1 MQPLAERM
9 RPQSLDQILGQD
21 HLLGNGKPLR
31 QMIEGGFIPSMI
43 FWGPPGI
50 GKTSLARI
58 LGQILDRPFYTLSAI
73 SSGVKELRE
82 IIQIAREH
90 KNSVAPPI
98 LFIDEI
104 HRFNKSQQDAL
115 LGAVEEG
122 TICLIG
128 ATTENPSFEVNSALL
143 SRMQVYVL
151 NPLGETDLDLL
162 IDRILKEDPI
172 LNSKNVDIK
181 SRSALYRLSGGDAR
195 KLCNVMEILSSLPDS
210 SLTITDELVMQ
221 LVNRNAAMYDKD
233 GEMHY
238 DLISAFIKSIRGSD
252 PHAALYWMARM
263 MEGGEDPVFIT
274 RRLVILASED
284 IGLANPNALVIAQAC
299 MHAVD
304 QIGWPE
310 CRIVMAE
317 TVILL
322 ACSPKS
328 NAAYLA
334 IEKALELA
342 KQYRSEPVPLHLRN
356 APTRLMKSQG
366 YGSGYEYPHHHPH
379 AFIAQEYMPDK
390 LKGTPLYIPNSNPQ
404 EDKFR
409 EVLDKLWKTK
419 YGK

>member
-1 MQPLAERM
+1 M
-9 RPQSLDQILGQD
+9 RPVTLDQILGQD
-21 HLLGNGKPLR
+21 HLLGAGKPLR
-31 QMIEGGFIPSMI
+31 KMIDGGIIPSMI

-58 LGQILDRPFYTLSAI
+58 LGQILNRPFYTLSAI

-82 IIQIAREH
+82 IIQMAREH
-90 KNSVAPPI
+90 KDLDSPPI

-115 LGAVEEG
+115 LGAVEDG

-151 NPLGETDLDLL
+151 NPLNEADLDKL
-162 IDRILKEDPI
+162 IDRILQEDPN
-172 LNSKNVDIK
+172 LNARKVDIK
-181 SRSALYRLSGGDAR
+181 SRAALYRLSGGDAR
-195 KLCNVMEILSSLPDS
+195 KLCNVMEILSSLPDA
-210 SLTITDELVMQ
+210 SLTITDELVMG
-221 LVNRNAAMYDKD
+221 LVSKNAAMYDKD

-252 PHAALYWMARM
+252 PNAALYWMARM
-263 MEGGEDPVFIT
+263 MEAGEDPVFIA

-284 IGLANPNALVIAQAC
+284 IGLANPNGLVIAQAC
-299 MHAVD
+299 LNAVH

-328 NAAYLA
+328 NSAYMA
-334 IEKALELA
+334 IEKALEVA
-342 KQYRSEPVPLHLRN
+342 RQYRSEPVPLHLRN
-356 APTRLMKSQG
+356 APTRLMKDQG
-366 YGSGYEYPHHHPH
+366 YGSGYVYPHHHSH
-379 AFIAQEYMPDK
+379 GFIPQEYMPDK
-390 LKGTPLYIPNSNPQ
+390 IKGFQIYEPSSNPQ
-404 EDKFR
+404 EEKFR
-409 EVLDKLWKTK
+409 ETLEKLWKTK
-419 YGK
+419 YGNSK